1 MEKSRIGS
9 VVSRLIDLILA
20 GFYWLICS
28 LPVIT
33 LGAAST
39 ALYYTVVKCVRHE
52 RGRMSAS
59 FFAAFKREFRQSTLI
74 WLIYIIYIVVIAA
87 DAWAIEVTGLGGGL
101 LGVLRWMFFL
111 PALLSLP
118 WMFAYISRFSNSIKG
133 SLKFVGWLT
142 LKHLGRSLALAAE
155 LTAAGVI
162 VWLTPM
168 LLPLLPGAL
177 CMLMSLHIEPV
188 FREYSEVQGGE
199 AADAWYNE

>member
-9 VVSRLIDLILA
+9 VISRLIDLILA
-20 GFYWLICS
+20 GFYWVICS

-33 LGAAST
+33 IGAAST

-59 FFAAFKREFRQSTLI
+59 FFAAFKREFRQSTII
-74 WLIYIIYIVVIAA
+74 WLIYAAYIAVIAA
-87 DAWAIEVTGLGGGL
+87 DAWAIEVTGLGTGILGL
-101 LGVLRWMFFL
+101 LRWLFFL

-118 WMFAYISRFSNSIKG
+118 WIFAYVSRFSNSIKG

-142 LKHLGRSLALAAE
+142 LKHLGRSAAMAAE
-155 LTAAGVI
+155 LIAAGVI

-177 CMLMSLHIEPV
+177 CMLMSIHIEPV
-188 FREYSEVQGGE
+188 FREYTAEQGGE
-199 AADAWYNE
+199 NTDAWYNE

>member
-9 VVSRLIDLILA
+9 VISRLIDLILA
-20 GFYWLICS
+20 GFYWVICS

-33 LGAAST
+33 IGAAST

-59 FFAAFKREFRQSTLI
+59 FFAAFKREFRQGTII
-74 WLIYIIYIVVIAA
+74 WLIYMAYIAIIAA
-87 DAWAIEVTGLGGGL
+87 DAWAIEVTGLGTGTLGL
-101 LGVLRWMFFL
+101 LRWLFFL

-118 WMFAYISRFSNSIKG
+118 WIFAYVSRFSNSIRG
-133 SLKFVGWLT
+133 SLKFAGWLT
-142 LKHLGRSLALAAE
+142 LKHLGRSAAMAAE
-155 LTAAGVI
+155 LMAAGVI

-177 CMLMSLHIEPV
+177 CMLMSIHIEPV
-188 FREYSEVQGGE
+188 FREYTAEQGGE
-199 AADAWYNE
+199 NTDAWYNE